1 MRQEC
6 FICSVLSSSSNQRHV
21 VLQHW
26 EQQGYKT
33 SSLTTLTH
41 IFSVTD
47 DALCNPSSGIW
58 KHFHYTSFGGGMTT
72 RNQIQMDLMILL
84 LQMTNVFIFQTA
96 SSYRANCLATAFT
109 DLTQIRRTE
118 SCPSRGG
125 LGILSVSSSWTQKR
139 IRCHPICTYTS
150 KRDKGVPCACVPCH
164 EECGEVEAEIY
175 ILQMSGLN
183 TRARLSSVLEDW
195 VHEEAGWAPK
205 PAWPRHDRNSCPWRH
220 SARTDHFTSCQI
232 TEVRKCVTA
241 HCKSLSYTT
250 ITSDSWLTHRMA
262 TTLRARHSAT
272 SYKEWHPYCTTD
284 VV

>member
-1 MRQEC
+1 MLCFTFVAAVTDIWPAWSLRDVDSMNPWFFLKCVKC

-58 KHFHYTSFGGGMTT
+58 KHFHYTSFGGGITT
-72 RNQIQMDLMILL
+72 RNQIQMDLTILL
-84 LQMTNVFIFQTA
+84 LQMTNVFTFQTA

-109 DLTQIRRTE
+109 DLTQIQRTE

-175 ILQMSGLN
+175 ILQISGLN
-183 TRARLSSVLEDW
+183 TRARLTFWQLCSRGLGG
-195 VHEEAGWAPK
+195 HQNRPGHGTIKILAPGDIQLG
-205 PAWPRHDRNSCPWRH
+205 R
-220 SARTDHFTSCQI
+220 
-232 TEVRKCVTA
+232 
-241 HCKSLSYTT
+241 
-250 ITSDSWLTHRMA
+250 ITSHLVKLLKCA
-262 TTLRARHSAT
+262 T
-272 SYKEWHPYCTTD
+272 
-284 VV
+284 V